1 MWPSWK
7 KSLILKPLE
16 AVLIKT
22 SLVDY
27 PQRVAAACFLRGC
40 NFRCPYCYNT
50 ELVEPSGGNQ
60 SQAQKS
66 GDCNCLQAQKSG
78 AQAKRDNPQFV
89 SIQDVIA
96 HLKKRANVLSGFVI
110 SGGEPLCQPDAV
122 RGLILEARSLGY
134 KIKLDT
140 NGAFPDR
147 LQELLS
153 DPACAPDYVALD
165 VKTAPAHYSELLVQ
179 NAATGKDLQDLN
191 AAANALQAKDTATV
205 KALQDLNAGGQDCS
219 QDLNAAPAGSLAFKA
234 SQAQNAAAEK
244 IIESIK
250 IVSALPADARE
261 FRTVLYPP
269 LVSES
274 EINKI
279 ASLLPKDARWYFA
292 HFLNGH
298 CLSAAAEKVQPY
310 TEEKEAALLEL
321 ARSFIPGAEL
331 R

>member
-1 MWPSWK
+1 M
-7 KSLILKPLE
+7 KPLD

-27 PQRVAAACFLRGC
+27 PERVAAACFLRGC

-66 GDCNCLQAQKSG
+66 G
-78 AQAKRDNPQFV
+78 AQANRDEPQFV

-110 SGGEPLCQPDAV
+110 SGGEPLCQPDIV
-122 RGLILEARSLGY
+122 RQLILEARSLGY

-165 VKTAPAHYSELLVQ
+165 VKTNPTRYSELQ
-179 NAATGKDLQDLN
+179 AQDAATVKAFQDLN
-191 AAANALQAKDTATV
+191 AAAANALQAKEV
-205 KALQDLNAGGQDCS
+205 
-219 QDLNAAPAGSLAFKA
+219 AA
-234 SQAQNAAAEK
+234 QK

-269 LVSES
+269 LVGQA
-274 EINKI
+274 EIKEI
-279 ASLLPKDARWYFA
+279 ANLLPKDARWFFA

-298 CLSAAAEKVQPY
+298 CLSAAAQNVQPY

-321 ARSFIPGAEL
+321 ARSFIPGAAL

>member
-1 MWPSWK
+1 M
-7 KSLILKPLE
+7 
-16 AVLIKT
+16 
-22 SLVDY
+22 
-27 PQRVAAACFLRGC
+27 RGC

-50 ELVEPSGGNQ
+50 ELVEPSGGKQ
-60 SQAQKS
+60 SQAQDA
-66 GDCNCLQAQKSG
+66 GDYNCLQAQKSG

-96 HLKKRANVLSGFVI
+96 HLKKRAAVLSGFVI
-110 SGGEPLCQPDAV
+110 SGGEPLCQPDTV

-140 NGAFPDR
+140 NGAFPGR

-165 VKTAPAHYSELLVQ
+165 VKTAPERYSELQ
-179 NAATGKDLQDLN
+179 AQD
-191 AAANALQAKDTATV
+191 AATV
-205 KALQDLNAGGQDCS
+205 KALQDLNAGGQN
-219 QDLNAAPAGSLAFKA
+219 LAA
-234 SQAQNAAAEK
+234 QK

-250 IVSALPADARE
+250 IVSAMPADARE

-269 LVSES
+269 LFSES

-298 CLSAAAEKVQPY
+298 CLSAAAQNVQPY

>member
-1 MWPSWK
+1 M
-7 KSLILKPLE
+7 
-16 AVLIKT
+16 
-22 SLVDY
+22 
-27 PQRVAAACFLRGC
+27 RGC

-60 SQAQKS
+60 S
-66 GDCNCLQAQKSG
+66 QAQKSG

-140 NGAFPDR
+140 NGAFPGR

-165 VKTAPAHYSELLVQ
+165 VKTAPARYSELLVQ
-179 NAATGKDLQDLN
+179 NAAAGKALQAQDTATVKAFQDLN
-191 AAANALQAKDTATV
+191 AAAANALQA
-205 KALQDLNAGGQDCS
+205 QD
-219 QDLNAAPAGSLAFKA
+219 
-234 SQAQNAAAEK
+234 AAAQK

-269 LVSES
+269 LVGQA
-274 EINKI
+274 EIKEI

-321 ARSFIPGAEL
+321 ARSFISGAAL

>member
-1 MWPSWK
+1 M
-7 KSLILKPLE
+7 
-16 AVLIKT
+16 
-22 SLVDY
+22 
-27 PQRVAAACFLRGC
+27 RGC

-66 GDCNCLQAQKSG
+66 G
-78 AQAKRDNPQFV
+78 AQAKRDTPQFV
-89 SIQDVIA
+89 SIQDIIA

-110 SGGEPLCQPDAV
+110 SGGEPLCQPDIV
-122 RGLILEARSLGY
+122 RQLILEARSLGY

-140 NGAFPDR
+140 NGAFPGR

-165 VKTAPAHYSELLVQ
+165 VKTAPARYSELLVQ
-179 NAATGKDLQDLN
+179 NAAAGK
-191 AAANALQAKDTATV
+191 AF
-205 KALQDLNAGGQDCS
+205 QDLNAGGQDCS

-234 SQAQNAAAEK
+234 SQAQDAAAQK

-261 FRTVLYPP
+261 FRTVFYPP
-269 LVSES
+269 LVGQA
-274 EINKI
+274 EIKEI
-279 ASLLPKDARWYFA
+279 ASLLPKNARWYFA
-292 HFLNGH
+292 HFLNGR
-298 CLSAAAEKVQPY
+298 CLSAAAQNVQPY

>member
-1 MWPSWK
+1 M
-7 KSLILKPLE
+7 
-16 AVLIKT
+16 
-22 SLVDY
+22 
-27 PQRVAAACFLRGC
+27 RGC

-50 ELVEPSGGNQ
+50 ELVEPQDISKAQDAGGDNRSQAQNSGGDNRSQAQSAAASANQ
-60 SQAQKS
+60 SQAQDA
-66 GDCNCLQAQKSG
+66 GDYNCLQAQKSG
-78 AQAKRDNPQFV
+78 AQAKRDEPQFV
-89 SIQDVIA
+89 SIQDIIA

-140 NGAFPDR
+140 NGAFPGR

-153 DPACAPDYVALD
+153 DSACAPDYVALD
-165 VKTAPAHYSELLVQ
+165 VKTAPERYSELLVQ
-179 NAATGKDLQDLN
+179 NAAT
-191 AAANALQAKDTATV
+191 V
-205 KALQDLNAGGQDCS
+205 KAFQDLNAGGQN
-219 QDLNAAPAGSLAFKA
+219 LAAK
-234 SQAQNAAAEK
+234 K

-269 LVSES
+269 LVGQA
-274 EINKI
+274 EIKEI

>member
-1 MWPSWK
+1 M
-7 KSLILKPLE
+7 
-16 AVLIKT
+16 
-22 SLVDY
+22 
-27 PQRVAAACFLRGC
+27 RGC

-66 GDCNCLQAQKSG
+66 G

-96 HLKKRANVLSGFVI
+96 HLKKRAAVLSGFVI

-122 RGLILEARSLGY
+122 RQLILEARSLGY

-140 NGAFPDR
+140 NGAFPGR

-153 DPACAPDYVALD
+153 NPACAPDYVALD
-165 VKTAPAHYSELLVQ
+165 VKTAPERYSELQ
-179 NAATGKDLQDLN
+179 AQDAATAKAFQDLN
-191 AAANALQAKDTATV
+191 AAAD
-205 KALQDLNAGGQDCS
+205 
-219 QDLNAAPAGSLAFKA
+219 SLAFKA
-234 SQAQNAAAEK
+234 SQAQDAAAKK

-269 LVSES
+269 LVGQA
-274 EINKI
+274 EIKEI
-279 ASLLPKDARWYFA
+279 ANLLPKDARWFFA

-298 CLSAAAEKVQPY
+298 CLSAAAQNVQPY
-310 TEEKEAALLEL
+310 TEDEEAALVEL
-321 ARSFIPGAEL
+321 ARSFIPGAAL

>member
-1 MWPSWK
+1 M
-7 KSLILKPLE
+7 
-16 AVLIKT
+16 
-22 SLVDY
+22 
-27 PQRVAAACFLRGC
+27 RGC

-66 GDCNCLQAQKSG
+66 GDCNCLQAQESG
-78 AQAKRDNPQFV
+78 AQANRDNPQFV

-96 HLKKRANVLSGFVI
+96 HLKKRAAVLSGFVI
-110 SGGEPLCQPDAV
+110 SGGEPLCQPDIV
-122 RGLILEARSLGY
+122 RDLILEARSLGY
-134 KIKLDT
+134 KIKLD
-140 NGAFPDR
+140 AFPDR

-165 VKTAPAHYSELLVQ
+165 VKTAPARYSELLVQ
-179 NAATGKDLQDLN
+179 DAAG
-191 AAANALQAKDTATV
+191 V
-205 KALQDLNAGGQDCS
+205 KAFQDLNAGRRN
-219 QDLNAAPAGSLAFKA
+219 LAA
-234 SQAQNAAAEK
+234 QK

-250 IVSALPADARE
+250 IVSAMPADARE

-298 CLSAAAEKVQPY
+298 CLNPEAEKIVPY
-310 TEEKEAALLEL
+310 DEKTEAGLVEL
-321 ARSFIPGAEL
+321 ARAKIPGAII

>member
-1 MWPSWK
+1 M
-7 KSLILKPLE
+7 
-16 AVLIKT
+16 
-22 SLVDY
+22 
-27 PQRVAAACFLRGC
+27 RGC

-60 SQAQKS
+60 S
-66 GDCNCLQAQKSG
+66 QAQKSG

-110 SGGEPLCQPDAV
+110 SGGEPLCQPDIV
-122 RGLILEARSLGY
+122 RQLILEARSLGY

-140 NGAFPDR
+140 NGAFPGR

-153 DPACAPDYVALD
+153 DSACAPDYVALD
-165 VKTAPAHYSELLVQ
+165 VKTAPERYSELLVQ
-179 NAATGKDLQDLN
+179 NAAT
-191 AAANALQAKDTATV
+191 V
-205 KALQDLNAGGQDCS
+205 KAFQDLNAGGQN
-219 QDLNAAPAGSLAFKA
+219 LAA
-234 SQAQNAAAEK
+234 QK

-250 IVSALPADARE
+250 IVSAMPADARE

-269 LVSES
+269 LVGQA

-279 ASLLPKDARWYFA
+279 ASLLPKDARWFFA

-298 CLSAAAEKVQPY
+298 CLSAAAQNVQPY

>member
-1 MWPSWK
+1 M
-7 KSLILKPLE
+7 
-16 AVLIKT
+16 
-22 SLVDY
+22 
-27 PQRVAAACFLRGC
+27 RGC

-66 GDCNCLQAQKSG
+66 G
-78 AQAKRDNPQFV
+78 AQANRDNPQFV
-89 SIQDVIA
+89 SIQDIIA

-165 VKTAPAHYSELLVQ
+165 VKTAPARYSELQ
-179 NAATGKDLQDLN
+179 AQDA

-205 KALQDLNAGGQDCS
+205 KALQDLNAGGQN
-219 QDLNAAPAGSLAFKA
+219 LAA
-234 SQAQNAAAEK
+234 QK

-298 CLSAAAEKVQPY
+298 CLNPEAEKIVPY
-310 TEEKEAALLEL
+310 DEKTEAGLVEL
-321 ARSFIPGAEL
+321 ARAKIPGAII

>member
-1 MWPSWK
+1 M
-7 KSLILKPLE
+7 
-16 AVLIKT
+16 
-22 SLVDY
+22 
-27 PQRVAAACFLRGC
+27 RGC

-60 SQAQKS
+60 SQAQNAAAIANQS
-66 GDCNCLQAQKSG
+66 QAQKSG
-78 AQAKRDNPQFV
+78 AQANRDNPQFV

-96 HLKKRANVLSGFVI
+96 HLKKRAAVLSGFVI
-110 SGGEPLCQPDAV
+110 SGGEPLCQPDTV

-165 VKTAPAHYSELLVQ
+165 VKTAPARYSELLVQ
-179 NAATGKDLQDLN
+179 NAAAGMDLQDLN
-191 AAANALQAKDTATV
+191 AAANALQA
-205 KALQDLNAGGQDCS
+205 
-219 QDLNAAPAGSLAFKA
+219 
-234 SQAQNAAAEK
+234 QNAAAKK

-250 IVSALPADARE
+250 IVSAMPSDARE

-298 CLSAAAEKVQPY
+298 CLSAAAQNVQPY

>member
-1 MWPSWK
+1 M
-7 KSLILKPLE
+7 
-16 AVLIKT
+16 
-22 SLVDY
+22 
-27 PQRVAAACFLRGC
+27 RGC

-66 GDCNCLQAQKSG
+66 G
-78 AQAKRDNPQFV
+78 AQANRDNPQFV
-89 SIQDVIA
+89 SIQDIIA

-110 SGGEPLCQPDAV
+110 SGGEPLCQPDTV

-165 VKTAPAHYSELLVQ
+165 VKTTPERYSELLVQ
-179 NAATGKDLQDLN
+179 NAA
-191 AAANALQAKDTATV
+191 ANALQAQDAT
-205 KALQDLNAGGQDCS
+205 K
-219 QDLNAAPAGSLAFKA
+219 
-234 SQAQNAAAEK
+234 K

-250 IVSALPADARE
+250 IVSAMPADARE

-269 LVSES
+269 LVGQADIKE
-274 EINKI
+274 I
-279 ASLLPKDARWYFA
+279 ASLLPKDARWFFA

-298 CLSAAAEKVQPY
+298 CLSAAAQNVQPY

>member
-1 MWPSWK
+1 M
-7 KSLILKPLE
+7 
-16 AVLIKT
+16 
-22 SLVDY
+22 
-27 PQRVAAACFLRGC
+27 RGC

-60 SQAQKS
+60 SQAQDAAAIANRS
-66 GDCNCLQAQKSG
+66 QAQDAGGNQSQAQKSG
-78 AQAKRDNPQFV
+78 AQAKRDEPQFV

-110 SGGEPLCQPDAV
+110 SGGEPLCQPDIV
-122 RGLILEARSLGY
+122 RQLILEARSLGY

-140 NGAFPDR
+140 NGAFPGR

-165 VKTAPAHYSELLVQ
+165 VKTAPERYSELLVQ
-179 NAATGKDLQDLN
+179 NAAAGKDLQDLN
-191 AAANALQAKDTATV
+191 AAANALQAQDAATV
-205 KALQDLNAGGQDCS
+205 KALQDLNAGGQN
-219 QDLNAAPAGSLAFKA
+219 L
-234 SQAQNAAAEK
+234 AAEK

-298 CLSAAAEKVQPY
+298 CLNPEAEKIVPY
-310 TEEKEAALLEL
+310 DEKTEAGLVEL
-321 ARSFIPGAEL
+321 ARAKIPGAII

>member
-1 MWPSWK
+1 M
-7 KSLILKPLE
+7 
-16 AVLIKT
+16 
-22 SLVDY
+22 
-27 PQRVAAACFLRGC
+27 RGC

-66 GDCNCLQAQKSG
+66 G

-89 SIQDVIA
+89 SIQDIIA

-110 SGGEPLCQPDAV
+110 SGGEPLCQPDIV
-122 RGLILEARSLGY
+122 RQLILEARSLGY

-140 NGAFPDR
+140 NGAFPGR
-147 LQELLS
+147 LQKLLS

-165 VKTAPAHYSELLVQ
+165 VKTAPARYSELLVQ
-179 NAATGKDLQDLN
+179 NAA
-191 AAANALQAKDTATV
+191 AANALQAQDTATV
-205 KALQDLNAGGQDCS
+205 KAFQDLNAGGQN
-219 QDLNAAPAGSLAFKA
+219 L
-234 SQAQNAAAEK
+234 AAEK

-269 LVSES
+269 LVGQA
-274 EINKI
+274 EIKEI

-298 CLSAAAEKVQPY
+298 CLSAAAQNVQPY

-321 ARSFIPGAEL
+321 ARLFIPGAEL

>member
-1 MWPSWK
+1 M
-7 KSLILKPLE
+7 
-16 AVLIKT
+16 
-22 SLVDY
+22 
-27 PQRVAAACFLRGC
+27 RGC

-50 ELVEPSGGNQ
+50 DLVEPSGGNQ

-66 GDCNCLQAQKSG
+66 G
-78 AQAKRDNPQFV
+78 AQANRDNPQFV
-89 SIQDVIA
+89 SIQDIIA
-96 HLKKRANVLSGFVI
+96 HLKKRAAVLSGFVI

-165 VKTAPAHYSELLVQ
+165 VKTAPARYSELLVQ
-179 NAATGKDLQDLN
+179 NAAAGKDLQDLN
-191 AAANALQAKDTATV
+191 A
-205 KALQDLNAGGQDCS
+205 GGQN
-219 QDLNAAPAGSLAFKA
+219 LAA
-234 SQAQNAAAEK
+234 QK

-250 IVSALPADARE
+250 IVSAMPADARE

-269 LVSES
+269 LVGQADIKE
-274 EINKI
+274 I

-298 CLSAAAEKVQPY
+298 CLNPEAEKIVPY
-310 TEEKEAALLEL
+310 DEKTEAGLVEL
-321 ARSFIPGAEL
+321 ARAKIPGAII